1 MADNKVLNARIKQK
15 CDTLENWSNNN
26 PVLLAGELAVVEID
40 TTDPANKQLP
50 PIMFKIGDGATRF
63 NSLGWASAKAA
74 DVYDWAKAA
83 TKPKYTASEVGA
95 ATPSDVSGALESA
108 KDYADKNFLK
118 TSGGTINGS
127 VAVTGTLDAK
137 KITIDGK
144 DITVSYATKDE
155 CAA

>member
-1 MADNKVLNARIKQK
+1 MAENKVLDARIKQK

-108 KDYADKNFLK
+108 KDYADK
-118 TSGGTINGS
+118 IQ
-127 VAVTGTLDAK
+127 
-137 KITIDGK
+137 
-144 DITVSYATKDE
+144 E
-155 CAA
+155 AAA